1 MIDGDRSEVLLN
13 SFLERNKRQF
23 KNLGGNLE
31 QIIGLGRHWL
41 SYCAKAMGHDP
52 EMNRRNVE
60 PGQEQSA
67 PRRRLTSLT
76 AKAPVVLH
84 LTHVK
89 LETGASDEGQTDV

>member
-1 MIDGDRSEVLLN
+1 
-13 SFLERNKRQF
+13 
-23 KNLGGNLE
+23 
-31 QIIGLGRHWL
+31 
-41 SYCAKAMGHDP
+41 MGHDP

-67 PRRRLTSLT
+67 PRRRLTSPT